1 MDFSP
6 LSFIEGLFS
15 VFEKLSEKIW
25 PGLDTIKNLSPDS
38 PITDLTNAV
47 TMVFILVTVL
57 MFFVFIGS
65 YLFISARYMKN
76 LNNIRI
82 SLDTINSES
91 SPFEIRKE
99 LGKNNEL
106 KNFSDSLIEQGGKL
120 YLSQDIDYY
129 INETSLAPSILC
141 SRFFPLGAALLT
153 GIGVLGTFVGLLLGL
168 NGLNLDGDMK
178 DLQEQIRIIAEGAS
192 VAFATSVVG
201 VSCSLALNIFEK
213 GVAARAAVHLR
224 KLQQRLSELFSP
236 FPVMGVFADIRKTNR
251 DSSDLLGSLAEQIGN
266 NMQRSLDSFMQSLFE
281 RMATNMM
288 ESSERLSKAIGQT
301 VELSLSNTLVP
312 AVDRMSK
319 VTQEIAMMQAHSS
332 ENALGKLLSEFIG
345 HVGKKGDEQRMAMEN
360 ATQEFQDTIQ
370 KFSSSMTE
378 MMSSLR
384 DLQKSLL
391 SFQDERAHQLED
403 QMKSVFE
410 QQSTAMA
417 TMTTMIEGHV
427 KSTQSLLEQGS
438 TLQKNINND
447 QNALTVLGHS
457 LESSTRDLVNAGTSL
472 QKFSENINKSI
483 EKSAETVNITADLY
497 RSLDA
502 SHRSTTEELH
512 NVLDGLSAVNQG
524 LVIVTSNMKNSVQV
538 AAISYES
545 LAKHYQELQNAL
557 RAHIYELDNLV
568 KELMKNYGIQVQS
581 QMNERMREW
590 NNQTKNFCQSMI
602 NAVQTINEIVDAMDM
617 KRR

>member
-391 SFQDERAHQLED
+391 SSQDERAHQLED

-457 LESSTRDLVNAGTSL
+457 LESSTRELVNAGTSL

>member
-391 SFQDERAHQLED
+391 SSQDERAHQLED

>member
-178 DLQEQIRIIAEGAS
+178 DLQEQIRSIAEGAS

-391 SFQDERAHQLED
+391 SSQDERAHQLED

-457 LESSTRDLVNAGTSL
+457 LESSTRELVNAGTSL

>member
-360 ATQEFQDTIQ
+360 ATQEFQDTI
-370 KFSSSMTE
+370 
-378 MMSSLR
+378 
-384 DLQKSLL
+384 
-391 SFQDERAHQLED
+391 
-403 QMKSVFE
+403 
-410 QQSTAMA
+410 
-417 TMTTMIEGHV
+417 
-427 KSTQSLLEQGS
+427 
-438 TLQKNINND
+438 
-447 QNALTVLGHS
+447 
-457 LESSTRDLVNAGTSL
+457 
-472 QKFSENINKSI
+472 
-483 EKSAETVNITADLY
+483 
-497 RSLDA
+497 
-502 SHRSTTEELH
+502 
-512 NVLDGLSAVNQG
+512 
-524 LVIVTSNMKNSVQV
+524 
-538 AAISYES
+538 
-545 LAKHYQELQNAL
+545 
-557 RAHIYELDNLV
+557 
-568 KELMKNYGIQVQS
+568 
-581 QMNERMREW
+581 
-590 NNQTKNFCQSMI
+590 
-602 NAVQTINEIVDAMDM
+602 
-617 KRR
+617 